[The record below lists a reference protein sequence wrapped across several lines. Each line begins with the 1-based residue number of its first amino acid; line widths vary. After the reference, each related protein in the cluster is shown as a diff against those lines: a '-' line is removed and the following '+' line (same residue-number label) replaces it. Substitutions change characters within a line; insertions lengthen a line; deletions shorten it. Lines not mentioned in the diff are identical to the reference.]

1 MTVKD
6 SAMNRFMMPLAA
18 FLLGSVMTS
27 GVFAAEPAP
36 SIAFVNTALVL
47 EQAPQAE
54 AVRKTLQDEFS
65 SRDAKLQ
72 AEQKKIKALEEKM
85 ARDSL
90 TMSQEEQRKLER
102 DILAQKRDLK
112 RSRDEFAE
120 DFNIRRNE
128 ELAKMQ
134 REIATSIVALAKE
147 KGYDLI
153 FENGVIFASERVD
166 ITKSVINRL
175 KQDFAKKDNKK
186 K

>member
-1 MTVKD
+1 MKRITSYL
-6 SAMNRFMMPLAA
+6 SALLIGLA
-18 FLLGSVMTS
+18 VS
-27 GVFAAEPAP
+27 GNALSAESTP
-36 SIAFVNTALVL
+36 SIAFVNTAQVL

-54 AVRKTLQDEFS
+54 AVRKILQDEFAA
-65 SRDAKLQ
+65 RDSKLQ
-72 AEQKKIKALEEKM
+72 AEQKKIKSLEDRM

-90 TMSQEEQRKLER
+90 TMSREEQSKLER
-102 DILAQKRDLK
+102 DILTQKRDLK

-134 REIATSIVALAKE
+134 RDIASSIVALAKE

-153 FENGVIFASERVD
+153 LENGVIFASERVD
-166 ITKSVINRL
+166 ITKSVIDRL
-175 KQDFAKKDNKK
+175 KADFAKKDNKK

>member
-1 MTVKD
+1 MKRIA
-6 SAMNRFMMPLAA
+6 SRLAMLLFGLAA
-18 FLLGSVMTS
+18 CTGIASAES
-27 GVFAAEPAP
+27 GAN
-36 SIAFVNTALVL
+36 IAFVNTAQVL

-65 SRDAKLQ
+65 ARDTKLQ
-72 AEQKKIKALEEKM
+72 GEQKKIKALEDRM

-90 TMSQEEQRKLER
+90 TMSQEEQSKLER
-102 DILAQKRDLK
+102 EILAQKRDLK

-134 REIATSIVALAKE
+134 RDIATSIVALAKE
-147 KGYDLI
+147 KGFDLI
-153 FENGVIFASERVD
+153 LETGVIFASERVD
-166 ITKSVINRL
+166 ITKSVIERL
-175 KQDFAKKDNKK
+175 KQDFAKNDNKK

>member
-1 MTVKD
+1 MKRITV
-6 SAMNRFMMPLAA
+6 SLAA
-18 FLLGSVMTS
+18 ALFGFAVSTGNASAEGS
-27 GVFAAEPAP
+27 PN
-36 SIAFVNTALVL
+36 IAFVNTAQVL

-65 SRDAKLQ
+65 SRDSKLQ
-72 AEQKKIKALEEKM
+72 AEQKKIKSLEDKM

-90 TMSQEEQRKLER
+90 TMSQEEQSKLER

-134 REIATSIVALAKE
+134 RDIATSIVALAKE

-153 FENGVIFASERVD
+153 LETGVIFASERVD
-166 ITKSVINRL
+166 ITKVVIERL
-175 KQDFAKKDNKK
+175 KQDFAKNDNKK